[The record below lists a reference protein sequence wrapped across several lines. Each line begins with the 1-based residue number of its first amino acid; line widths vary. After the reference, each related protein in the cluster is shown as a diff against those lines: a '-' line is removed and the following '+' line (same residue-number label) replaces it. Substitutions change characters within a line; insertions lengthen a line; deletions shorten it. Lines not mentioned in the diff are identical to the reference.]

1 MTATIE
7 RRKKLTELA
16 DPRTVGSAPA
26 EAFAFD
32 GVAIEFDNGASGTSV
47 PIEFLARTGDP
58 IEHWYWGRIVHDFAG
73 MSHRDVIPIDYRHD
87 GDELLGYLNKF
98 TVKNGDLYLGG
109 SLESCEAEDKASQ
122 VIARG
127 KRGIPY
133 QGSIYFNQ
141 ETAIFE
147 WLPGDMT
154 AEVNGR
160 VLTGPLVIARE
171 WELRACALTPYG
183 CDPGTAAKFSAEGLP
198 VAGSMAGSLSW
209 KGFPNMTKAPEGTAP
224 QGTGE
229 LAAKDAPATP
239 AAATPAATPAT
250 STNPATP
257 AAVTPT
263 PATPEIPAVQTVAK
277 DQLDA
282 ARVELK
288 RYTDKFG
295 ADGANYFGEG
305 LSFQDA
311 QDRHIGKLSA
321 DLTAE
326 RARADAA
333 EQQLAAA
340 QLSVG
345 EKDPIKTGSASQKAV
360 GFDSLFKP
368 K

>member
-1 MTATIE
+1 MTTATLE
-7 RRKKLTELA
+7 KRKRLTELA
-16 DPRTVGSAPA
+16 DPRLVGSAPA

-32 GVAIEFDNGASGTSV
+32 GIAIEFDNGASGASV

-58 IEHWYWGRIVHDFAG
+58 IEHWYWGRIIHDFAG

-109 SLESCEAEDKASQ
+109 SLESVEERDRASQ

-141 ETAIFE
+141 DTAIFE

-160 VLTGPLVIARE
+160 VHTGPLVIARE
-171 WELRACALTPYG
+171 WDLRACALTPYG

-198 VAGSMAGSLSW
+198 GAGSLSW
-209 KGFPNMTKAPEGTAP
+209 KVSDMTKAPEGT
-224 QGTGE
+224 GE
-229 LAAKDAPATP
+229 MAAKDATTTP
-239 AAATPAATPAT
+239 AAATPATPAITPAT
-250 STNPATP
+250 PTNPATP
-257 AAVTPT
+257 AAVTPPVT
-263 PATPEIPAVQTVAK
+263 SPAAVQTVSK

-288 RYTDKFG
+288 RYTDRFSD
-295 ADGANYFGEG
+295 DGVKYFGNG
-305 LSFQDA
+305 LSYEDA
-311 QDRHIGKLSA
+311 KDKHIDKLSA
-321 DLTAE
+321 DVAAE
-326 RARADAA
+326 RARAEAA
-333 EQQLAAA
+333 EQKLVAA

-360 GFDSLFKP
+360 GFDSLFKQA
-368 K
+368 

>member
-1 MTATIE
+1 
-7 RRKKLTELA
+7 
-16 DPRTVGSAPA
+16 
-26 EAFAFD
+26 
-32 GVAIEFDNGASGTSV
+32 
-47 PIEFLARTGDP
+47 
-58 IEHWYWGRIVHDFAG
+58 
-73 MSHRDVIPIDYRHD
+73 
-87 GDELLGYLNKF
+87 
-98 TVKNGDLYLGG
+98 
-109 SLESCEAEDKASQ
+109 
-122 VIARG
+122 
-127 KRGIPY
+127 
-133 QGSIYFNQ
+133 
-141 ETAIFE
+141 
-147 WLPGDMT
+147 MT

-183 CDPGTAAKFSAEGLP
+183 CDPGTAAKFSAQGLP
-198 VAGSMAGSLSW
+198 GAGSLSW
-209 KGFPNMTKAPEGTAP
+209 KGSDMSTKAPA
-224 QGTGE
+224 GTGE
-229 LAAKDAPATP
+229 LAKDAPTP
-239 AAATPAATPAT
+239 AAATPATPAT
-250 STNPATP
+250 PTVPATP
-257 AAVTPT
+257 AAVTPM

-321 DLTAE
+321 DLTTE

-333 EQQLAAA
+333 EQKLAAA

-360 GFDSLFKP
+360 GFDSLFKAA
-368 K
+368 

>member
-1 MTATIE
+1 MTATLE
-7 RRKKLTELA
+7 RRKRLTELA
-16 DPRTVGSAPA
+16 DPRTLSSAPA
-26 EAFAFD
+26 EAFAFEA
-32 GVAIEFDNGASGTSV
+32 AIDFDNGATGASV

-58 IEHWYWGRIVHDFAG
+58 IEHWYWGRILHDFAG

-98 TVKNGDLYLGG
+98 DVRNGDLYLAG
-109 SLESCEAEDKASQ
+109 SLESVEEHDRASQ

-141 ETAIFE
+141 ETALFE

-160 VLTGPLVIARE
+160 VHAGPLVIARE

-183 CDPGTAAKFSAEGLP
+183 CDSGTAAKFSAEGSP
-198 VAGSMAGSLSW
+198 GAGSLYW
-209 KGFPNMTKAPEGTAP
+209 KGFSTME
-224 QGTGE
+224 TG
-229 LAAKDAPATP
+229 KTP
-239 AAATPAATPAT
+239 AAELGKETPAT
-250 STNPATP
+250 ATTTPATTTP
-257 AAVTPT
+257 ATT
-263 PATPEIPAVQTVAK
+263 PATPTVPATTAAAPVQTVAK

-288 RYTDKFG
+288 RFTDRFG
-295 ADGANYFGEG
+295 AEGANYFADGI
-305 LSFQDA
+305 SFADA
-311 QDRHIGKLSA
+311 QGRHIDKLSA

-326 RARADAA
+326 RTRADAA
-333 EQQLAAA
+333 EQKLAAA

-345 EKDPIKTGSASQKAV
+345 ETTPVATGSTATQKTA
-360 GFDSLFKP
+360 GSFDSLFKP
-368 K
+368 ASK